1 MLLAIESLSPTL
13 WCLSFKVELERK
25 LGLLKTTLGR
35 KGLFIVLSSFLSTGG
50 SERGKGTKDR
60 LRALEAR
67 DGHEVVP

>member
-1 MLLAIESLSPTL
+1 MLLAIEPLSPAL

-25 LGLLKTTLGR
+25 QGLLKTVWAVHCVV
-35 KGLFIVLSSFLSTGG
+35 FILECGG

-67 DGHEVVP
+67 DHLEVAP